1 MTNEINSDQMMAN
14 GNNAGS
20 ALSKVCANFRLQT
33 RNLSVFLE
41 KRARNVQMC
50 TKLNS
55 ILISNKSMANS
66 KSQICA
72 FLVVVQLSYQQSNFF
87 SHFNDFQRNLSSV
100 IKHVKKL
107 MKSLNHFEVKKRRL
121 FPFATEPTGKY
132 LQLLHTQ
139 YFMTFFSENAS
150 QLRTHFLYVI
160 NKYYIVFAG
169 WPTYFVPNTPNTF

>member
-1 MTNEINSDQMMAN
+1 M
-14 GNNAGS
+14 
-20 ALSKVCANFRLQT
+20 
-33 RNLSVFLE
+33 
-41 KRARNVQMC
+41 
-50 TKLNS
+50 
-55 ILISNKSMANS
+55 
-66 KSQICA
+66 
-72 FLVVVQLSYQQSNFF
+72 QLSRINKKVF
-87 SHFNDFQRNLSSV
+87 SHFNDFQRNLSNV